1 LHLET
6 SPRGTESHSR
16 QVAEKL
22 VAALRQ
28 AKPDATMTYRDLND
42 PVVPHVSGD
51 WVRAATY
58 GAAAGQAPTDA
69 TRATLALSDTL
80 VAELQAADM
89 IVLATPMYNFS
100 VPSVAKAYIDHV
112 VRIGVTVQYTATGP
126 VGQVTGKKMFAVT
139 AYGGGGYGEGAE
151 RESINF
157 ADGLI
162 QTAFGFIGI
171 TDVTLIPVEGTLG
184 GDESVQKSHK
194 KADEQ
199 IAKIVAAL

>member
-1 LHLET
+1 MNILHLET

-28 AKPDATMTYRDLND
+28 AKPDATVTYRDLND

-58 GAAAGQAPTDA
+58 GAAAGQAQTDA

-126 VGQVTGKKMFAVT
+126 VDQVTGKKMFA
-139 AYGGGGYGEGAE
+139 GGGGYGKGAE
-151 RESINF
+151 REIINF
-157 ADGLI
+157 ADSLI